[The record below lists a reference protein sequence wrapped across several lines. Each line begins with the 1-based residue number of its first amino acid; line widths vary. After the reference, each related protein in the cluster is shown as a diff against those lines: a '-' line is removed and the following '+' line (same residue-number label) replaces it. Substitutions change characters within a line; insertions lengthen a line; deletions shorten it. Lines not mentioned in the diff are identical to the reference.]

1 MSELSHTLNGTPTTP
16 HANLQASE
24 RLKGLRVSFAAS
36 KKTLISR
43 GIKRFASR
51 NGYGNKPTHTL

>member
-1 MSELSHTLNGTPTTP
+1 MSEFSHALNGTPVYHSSTP
-16 HANLQASE
+16 HMNLQASE

-51 NGYGNKPTHTL
+51 NG